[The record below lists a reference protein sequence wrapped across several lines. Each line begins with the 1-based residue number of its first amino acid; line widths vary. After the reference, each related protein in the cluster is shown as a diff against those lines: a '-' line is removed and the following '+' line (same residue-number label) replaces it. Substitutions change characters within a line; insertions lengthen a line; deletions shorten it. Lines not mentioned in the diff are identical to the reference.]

1 MAALYSSHIPLT
13 KVRSCQEEARMDEQE
28 VIKKVDARGEK
39 CPTPILWAK
48 RALAKME
55 SGQVLEVLATDP
67 SAVGDFRFFCEQTGN
82 RFLDE
87 KESDGEFTITLKR
100 K

>member
-1 MAALYSSHIPLT
+1 
-13 KVRSCQEEARMDEQE
+13 MDEEEISQK
-28 VIKKVDARGEK
+28 IDARGEK

-55 SGQVLEVLATDP
+55 SGQILRVLATDP

-82 RFLDE
+82 HFLDE
-87 KESDGEFTITLKR
+87 KENDGEFAITLKR